1 MPLVQFVD
9 MVGHACRHNYAVGA
23 FGVDDQAMLE
33 GVLQA
38 AEDSRAPVILNL
50 VESHFVGRD
59 FELFAPTVV
68 VAARRAAVPVAI
80 NFDHGSGLA
89 SAERAIA
96 AGCNVVMVDASMQ
109 AFYDNLHQTREVAAM
124 AHACGVAVEG
134 ELGYVPGAEGE
145 SADEHPGELAYT
157 SAAEARAYVERSGVD
172 CLAVSIGTVHG
183 RMKGAPK
190 LDYNR
195 LAKIHAAVGV
205 PLVIHGGTGL
215 SEEQYRRLISHG
227 VAKIN
232 YYTGL
237 AEAAARRI
245 RANAAASGS
254 SGYAA
259 LQAGVRDAVR
269 EEVERCIRAWG
280 SGGRAA
286 EVLGQCRPWQEAAH
300 VALLHA
306 PDAQD
311 GAANGRDIA
320 FVLREGREA
329 LQRIPCVRDIRVGQ
343 AMGRVGQAMGRDGQY
358 QYCLLVTLASTAAI
372 AAFQDHPAL
381 RALTGKTRFALD
393 NGGLELEFA
402 ELQ

>member
-1 MPLVQFVD
+1 MALVQFVD
-9 MVGHACRHNYAVGA
+9 MVNHACRHNYAVGA

-33 GVLQA
+33 GVLAA
-38 AEDSRAPVILNL
+38 AESSRAPVILNL
-50 VESHFVGRD
+50 IESHFSGRD

-68 VAARRAAVPVAI
+68 AAARRAAVPVAI
-80 NFDHGSGLA
+80 NFDHGTGLA

-96 AGCNVVMVDASMQ
+96 AGCNAVMVDASLQ
-109 AFYDNLHQTREVAAM
+109 PLSDNLHVTREVAAM

-134 ELGYVPGAEGE
+134 ELGYVPGVEGE
-145 SADEHPGELAYT
+145 SAAEHPGELTYT
-157 SAAEARAYVERSGVD
+157 SAAEARAYVERTGVD

-183 RMKGAPK
+183 RMKGVPK

-195 LAKIHAAVGV
+195 LAKIHATVGV

-215 SEEQYRRLISHG
+215 TEEQYRRLISHG

-245 RANAAASGS
+245 RANAAASRS
-254 SGYAA
+254 SGYGA

-269 EEVERCIRAWG
+269 EEAERCIRAWG

-300 VALLHA
+300 VALVHA
-306 PDAQD
+306 PDAS
-311 GAANGRDIA
+311 AAGGDIA
-320 FVLREGREA
+320 AVLREGKQA
-329 LQRIPCVRDIRVGQ
+329 LQVIPGVRDIRIGQ
-343 AMGRVGQAMGRDGQY
+343 AAGRDGKY
-358 QYCLLVTLASTAAI
+358 QYCLLVTLASPSAI
-372 AAFQDHPAL
+372 AAFQDHQAL
-381 RALTGKTRFALD
+381 RALTGKTTFALE
-393 NGGLELEFA
+393 NSMLAMEFA
-402 ELQ
+402 EL

>member
-1 MPLVQFVD
+1 MPLVHFVD
-9 MVGHACRHNYAVGA
+9 MVGHAYRHNYAVGA

-33 GVLQA
+33 GVLHA
-38 AEDSRAPVILNL
+38 AENSRAPVILNL
-50 VESHFVGRD
+50 IESHFSGRD
-59 FELFAPTVV
+59 FQLFAPTVV
-68 VAARRAAVPVAI
+68 AAARRATVPVAI
-80 NFDHGSGLA
+80 NFDHGAGLA

-96 AGCNVVMVDASMQ
+96 AGCNAVMVDASL
-109 AFYDNLHQTREVAAM
+109 APFSDNLHQTREVTAM

-134 ELGYVPGAEGE
+134 ELGYVPGAGGE
-145 SADEHPGELAYT
+145 SAAEHPGELAYT
-157 SAAEARAYVERSGVD
+157 SAAEAKAYVERTGVD

-190 LDYNR
+190 LDYHR
-195 LAKIHAAVGV
+195 LAKIHGTVNV

-215 SEEQYRRLISHG
+215 TEEQFRRLISHG

-245 RANAAASGS
+245 RANAAASRS

-269 EEVERCIRAWG
+269 EEAERCIRSWG

-286 EVLGQCRPWQEAAH
+286 EVLSQCRPWREAAH

-306 PDAQD
+306 PDA
-311 GAANGRDIA
+311 AAAAGDLA
-320 FVLREGREA
+320 AVLREGKQA
-329 LQRIPCVRDIRVGQ
+329 LQGIPGVREVRI
-343 AMGRVGQAMGRDGQY
+343 GRAPGRDGQY
-358 QYCLLVTLASTAAI
+358 QYCLLVTLASDAAI
-372 AAFQDHPAL
+372 EAFQGHHAQ
-381 RALTGKTRFALD
+381 RALTGKTAFS
-393 NGGLELEFA
+393 LENNVLALEFA
-402 ELQ
+402 EL